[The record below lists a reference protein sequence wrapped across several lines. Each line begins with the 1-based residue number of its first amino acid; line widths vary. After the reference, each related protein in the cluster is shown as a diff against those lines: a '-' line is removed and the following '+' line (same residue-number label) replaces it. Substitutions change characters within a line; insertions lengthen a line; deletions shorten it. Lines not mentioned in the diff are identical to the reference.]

1 MTNQIH
7 VLNQCVIVFRSK
19 TAVYLSTRLRV
30 HFKSWF
36 KFSSLTRCKN
46 GPWSF
51 WVFSSITL
59 PIVIIIAVIAW
70 GINILSITNIAMY
83 VPSYTELTNGMNSV
97 FQLHTF
103 INFQQIF
110 LFALFFSFFFSQN
123 KITLDNA
130 IETGET
136 KLYKIEFETKI
147 FLYIFNTHKNNTHI
161 CERNSN
167 PTNGTETAYLSE
179 TPNFSW
185 F

>member
-1 MTNQIH
+1 MVRLEILIFVKCKLFIDEPDTRFKSMFY
-7 VLNQCVIVFRSK
+7 CSRSK

-70 GINILSITNIAMY
+70 GINMLSITNIAMY

-110 LFALFFSFFFSQN
+110 LFALFFSFFFH
-123 KITLDNA
+123 KI
-130 IETGET
+130 
-136 KLYKIEFETKI
+136 KL
-147 FLYIFNTHKNNTHI
+147 
-161 CERNSN
+161 R
-167 PTNGTETAYLSE
+167 
-179 TPNFSW
+179 
-185 F
+185 